1 VEVTAAPVA
10 VVSNAQA
17 ARERAKMT
25 RRAQVIAFPSRR
37 QRWLRRVLV
46 WLRYGRLPAAEVG

>member
-1 VEVTAAPVA
+1 MTAAPVA